1 MSDEPTVTFI
11 KKRKGAPSGL
21 RKRTA
26 AEESTTDAT
35 TAAST
40 SSEPSTSEVVIAIK
54 RSAAN
59 HLIQGTG
66 NKRRKAAEE
75 AGLALSDSEDEAE
88 TAKRESYGVRH
99 SAATQRERR
108 RSSSPPAEMSAESIK
123 AAQRNKLGEQGKEE
137 IIDDGLY
144 RGAAGQAHKLPKT
157 FGPVKGGPGNVRTI
171 TLVDYQ
177 PDVCKD
183 YKGEL
188 ER

>member
-21 RKRTA
+21 RKRA
-26 AEESTTDAT
+26 AEESTTDAAT
-35 TAAST
+35 RAASA
-40 SSEPSTSEVVIAIK
+40 EPSTSEVIIATK

-88 TAKRESYGVRH
+88 EAKRESYGVRH
-99 SAATQRERR
+99 LATTQRERR

-123 AAQRNKLGEQGKEE
+123 AGQRSKLGDGAKEE

-144 RGAAGQAHKLPKT
+144 RGAAGQAHKLPKA

-188 ER
+188 LAR